1 MEQHSSLS
9 GLFDVSLGSLDMFK
23 YDLANRVDGLISIDL
38 QDVVLVKLSF
48 TLLSHCLQLL
58 FSFLVYFVILNLSLL
73 LLLDR

>member
-9 GLFDVSLGSLDMFK
+9 GLFDVSLGSLDVFK
-23 YDLANRVDGLISIDL
+23 YDLANSVDGLISIDL
-38 QDVVLVKLSF
+38 QEVVLVKLSF
-48 TLLSHCLQLL
+48 TLLSHSLQLL